1 MKEHRNN
8 AKFEGRQTNGVRDRP
23 MMPEADSCRKEI
35 REWLSHVRFRR
46 ALRGGV
52 READV
57 WKKIAE
63 LNILY
68 EKLLEAERI
77 RFDTLLQER
86 TRSDEQPQKG
96 EDSA

>member
-1 MKEHRNN
+1 MKEHQND

-46 ALRGGV
+46 ALLGGV

-63 LNILY
+63 LNAIY

-77 RFDTLLQER
+77 RFDALLKER
-86 TRSDEQPQKG
+86 TKGMGQPQKDKG
-96 EDSA
+96 DA

>member
-1 MKEHRNN
+1 MKEHRND

-23 MMPEADSCRKEI
+23 GMLEADGCRKEI
-35 REWLSHVRFRR
+35 LEWLSHVRFRR
-46 ALRGGV
+46 ALLGGV

-63 LNILY
+63 LDALY

-77 RFDTLLQER
+77 RFDTLLKER
-86 TRSDEQPQKG
+86 TKGTKQLQKDEG
-96 EDSA
+96 DA

>member
-1 MKEHRNN
+1 MKEHRNK

-23 MMPEADSCRKEI
+23 GMPEADSCRKEI

-46 ALRGGV
+46 ALLGGV

-63 LNILY
+63 LDTLY

-77 RFDTLLQER
+77 RYDALLKER
-86 TRSDEQPQKG
+86 TKGMGQSQKDEG
-96 EDSA
+96 NV